1 MLSSQKF
8 VNLSHRTEHMLRN
21 RLEGLVSL
29 HSIWVSI
36 LATAGFYLF
45 VLGTQATGWMRLA
58 SGFNRN
64 LYYLAVLT
72 GMLMGSR
79 VFLGWAD
86 RLSRLGWIDS
96 LYVTAQILARLAL
109 VLFGTAFVTKD
120 TYVSRIFLGAFLAMV
135 GVGLVVANRYLPRVI
150 AKFVFKSHSIPT
162 IIVGTPAST
171 PGFEQWLASQAKIGV
186 DVLGCVTKRNEH
198 GTNGVR
204 LLGFVGEIEQVLAD
218 NPASQIVMPLF
229 YLDASD
235 TKHVMSVAREAG
247 CRVRLVENFDEG
259 LKRPLSMERTDFGIG
274 VISDGNEPLQNPVN
288 RGIKR
293 AFDVAVAL
301 PVVLFVLPPLTL
313 LVAVMQK
320 LQSPGPVYFRQVR
333 YGVGRKPFL
342 IFKFRTMHVASQNAE
357 QEKVQAKKGDSR
369 VFAFGR
375 FMRKASLDEM
385 PQFLNVLFG
394 TMSVAGPR
402 PHLVQHDD
410 EFARLVD
417 DYRMRH
423 FVKPG
428 ITGLAQCNGYR
439 GEITN
444 VGLLLKRAQHDI
456 AYVRSWTPILDI
468 AIVLR
473 TARQVLFPPKSA
485 Y

>member
-1 MLSSQKF
+1 
-8 VNLSHRTEHMLRN
+8 MLRN
-21 RLEGLVSL
+21 RLDGLVSL
-29 HSIWVSI
+29 QGIWVSI
-36 LATAGFYLF
+36 LATVGFFLF
-45 VLGTQATGWMRLA
+45 VVGAQATGWMRLA
-58 SGFNRN
+58 SGFNSN
-64 LYYLAVLT
+64 QYSLAVFV
-72 GMLMGSR
+72 GMLLAAR
-79 VFLGWAD
+79 AYHGWAD
-86 RLSRLGWIDS
+86 RLSRLSWMDS
-96 LYVTAQILARLAL
+96 LYVTAQMLARLAL

-120 TYVSRIFLGAFLAMV
+120 AYVSRVFLGVFLALA
-135 GVGLVVANRYLPRVI
+135 GAGLVVANRYLPRFI
-150 AKFVFKSHSIPT
+150 AKLVFKSHTIPT
-162 IIVGTPAST
+162 IIVGTPAAT
-171 PGFEQWLASQAKIGV
+171 PGFAQWLLVQAKLGV
-186 DVLGCVTKRNEH
+186 DVIGCVTKRNEPAV
-198 GTNGVR
+198 NGVR
-204 LLGFVGEIEQVLAD
+204 LLGFVGEIEQVLAEH
-218 NPASQIVMPLF
+218 PASQIVLPLF
-229 YLDASD
+229 YLDAAD
-235 TKHVMSVAREAG
+235 TKHVMAVAREAG

-259 LKRPLSMERTDFGIG
+259 LKRPLTMERTDTGMG

-320 LQSPGPVYFRQVR
+320 IQSPGPVYFRQLR

-357 QEKVQAKKGDSR
+357 QEKVQAKKGDAR
-369 VFAFGR
+369 VYAFGR

-410 EFARLVD
+410 EFARLVG